1 MVRAQ
6 HALLVDGLKVN
17 HLRLVLGTSMGAMHC
32 WMWGE
37 MYPDFVDGLVPL
49 ASAPTQ
55 IAGRNRVMRT
65 MIMDSITQRS
75 GVEERRVHRAAASR
89 HDRRGQYPDDD
100 DEQPDRLAQVGA
112 DARRRRRVVRRIS

>member
-6 HALLVDGLKVN
+6 HAMLVDGLKVN

-32 WMWGE
+32 WVWGE

-55 IAGRNRVMRT
+55 IAGRNRVMRK
-65 MIMDSITQRS
+65 MIIDSITQDPD
-75 GVEERRVHRAAASR
+75 VEERRLHRSR
-89 HDRRGQYPDDD
+89 RARGWS
-100 DEQPDRLAQVGA
+100 
-112 DARRRRRVVRRIS
+112 ARSTC